1 MIDPVS
7 AKAKAPAVERR
18 AARRTRVLMAAEL
31 EIGGKIMSA
40 TLLNLSSR
48 GAMVACTNPPPG
60 DGKVVLRRGAL
71 ETSGMIAWVKGNHVG
86 VKFDEKISQLQIAAI
101 LHRAPPEGLTT

>member
-18 AARRTRVLMAAEL
+18 AARRRIGAGDHRPPGRQVEQRRGHDLAADFEFR
-31 EIGGKIMSA
+31 SHQHA
-40 TLLNLSSR
+40 R
-48 GAMVACTNPPPG
+48 PPG

-71 ETSGMIAWVKGNHVG
+71 ETSGIIAWVKGNHVG
-86 VKFDEKISQLQIAAI
+86 VKFDERISQLQIAAI
-101 LHRAPPEGLTT
+101 VHRAPPKG